1 LWNDVSRFPN
11 EEFMMM
17 LWIPYVLLFTAVV
30 AFVWR
35 TTQVGRLTEELNIVR
50 RKLVEEG
57 GVLDHTVNAIV
68 EDFDGTLYYYRPV
81 FYDRAAMEALALDNL
96 TQDLRVLSKFVGFG
110 ESAGW
115 GHAFDVLAHYRVRLI
130 VGRVALSAS
139 ASDQFKEGMDKLM
152 DNLKRFEMLR
162 GVRRANIREHAPYE
176 LSNER
181 WGHLQLA
188 QLGAASTQEE
198 ARNLMK
204 LLEQDQWKAV
214 PQS

>member
-1 LWNDVSRFPN
+1 
-11 EEFMMM
+11 
-17 LWIPYVLLFTAVV
+17 
-30 AFVWR
+30 
-35 TTQVGRLTEELNIVR
+35 
-50 RKLVEEG
+50 
-57 GVLDHTVNAIV
+57 
-68 EDFDGTLYYYRPV
+68 
-81 FYDRAAMEALALDNL
+81 
-96 TQDLRVLSKFVGFG
+96 
-110 ESAGW
+110 
-115 GHAFDVLAHYRVRLI
+115 